1 MRIRGFLFIIGVFFH
16 CIYSVANP
24 CRPYSEEKK
33 PSASTYEEILEAATP
48 LPKNLGDLEGR
59 VNTLVL
65 KDFVERGEITASFP
79 PRYFK
84 NENVDQHLQ
93 IGVDSYRSLYRFDLK
108 TIEMEHVSTVIPT
121 DPLSSG
127 TQSLLVYAKGKDGQV
142 YLLKRNFDRG
152 AHQKEL
158 RNATRLVGLGLMPRG
173 TGRTIVNGKTYL
185 AVPLVG
191 GRVVVNTFKDV
202 IRNLS
207 IDSLRDLETILDR
220 LFEFGIT
227 NPEAINEMDLIVTEL
242 GSLLLIDAGYL
253 ELSPRKTHVGI
264 NTLNASDPSY
274 AAYTEKRF
282 EVLMSMSPAPVMI
295 WDRPLSFLSSGV
307 VVVGQERGFHN
318 PGLFYLEHIL
328 KPALFSRS
336 MDEAWIVT
344 PEAPKNSRLGAWHG
358 LVHKIY
364 HAEGNS
370 PMLQSLK
377 KYAEENIEEAN
388 SFFEK
393 GYLDRD

>member
-1 MRIRGFLFIIGVFFH
+1 MSVFFH

-33 PSASTYEEILEAATP
+33 PFASTYEEILEAATP
-48 LPKNLGDLEGR
+48 LPKNLGDLEGH

-84 NENVDQHLQ
+84 NESVDQHLQ
-93 IGVDSYRSLYRFDLK
+93 GGVYVPLYEFDLK
-108 TIEMEHVSTVIPT
+108 TVEMEHVSTVIPT

-127 TQSLLVYAKGKDGQV
+127 AQSLLVYAKGKDGQV
-142 YLLKRNFDRG
+142 YLLKRNFDRE
-152 AHQKEL
+152 AHLKEL
-158 RNATRLVGLGLMPRG
+158 RNATLLVGMGLMPIG

-185 AVPLVG
+185 AVPLVS
-191 GRVVVNTFKDV
+191 GRVVVNTFEDV
-202 IRNLS
+202 IKNLS
-207 IDSLRDLETILDR
+207 IDSVRDLEMILDR
-220 LFEFGIT
+220 LFNSYMR
-227 NPEAINEMDLIVTEL
+227 NPEAINEMDLIVTEQ

-253 ELSPRKTHVGI
+253 ELSPKTHVGI
-264 NTLNASDPSY
+264 NTLNASDASY
-274 AAYTEKRF
+274 AAFTEKRF
-282 EVLMSMSPAPVMI
+282 EVLMSMDPTPVMI
-295 WDRPLSFLSSGV
+295 WDGPLSFRSSGV
-307 VVVGQERGFHN
+307 VHTVGQGRGFHN

-328 KPALFSRS
+328 KPPPFSRS
-336 MDEAWIVT
+336 MDEGVMAT
-344 PEAPKNSRLGAWHG
+344 PKAEKNSRLGAWHG
-358 LVHKIY
+358 LVRKIY

-388 SFFEK
+388 PFFEK
-393 GYLDRD
+393 GYLQSD